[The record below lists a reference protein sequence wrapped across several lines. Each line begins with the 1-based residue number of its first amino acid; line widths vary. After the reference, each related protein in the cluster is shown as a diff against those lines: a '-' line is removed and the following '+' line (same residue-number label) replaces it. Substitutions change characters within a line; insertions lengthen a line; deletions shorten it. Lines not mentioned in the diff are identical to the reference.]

1 MLKDS
6 LSDPRRLQE
15 CADELEIR
23 GFSQAADTG
32 ERFIPGLLNYRSA
45 PKDHWRRIRTTNI
58 LERLN
63 QELNRR
69 SRTMGAFSNDASLL
83 RPAGTI
89 LMDSNEEWIKSRRY
103 LSGSDAIVCQD
114 TSGRIYNRVDRLPP
128 LWIQDLKLQRIR
140 DGTEKGYCIIP
151 HINEKRES

>member
-1 MLKDS
+1 
-6 LSDPRRLQE
+6 
-15 CADELEIR
+15 
-23 GFSQAADTG
+23 
-32 ERFIPGLLNYRSA
+32 
-45 PKDHWRRIRTTNI
+45 
-58 LERLN
+58 
-63 QELNRR
+63 
-69 SRTMGAFSNDASLL
+69 MGAFSNDASLL